1 MGSVSDNERSRA
13 ASTFPA
19 ADMAR
24 TDPGRSQ
31 SHQQSR
37 ASSETLPGT
46 TPSPQLNP
54 KRAGFVSPQLFPN
67 HSPAQAYSSLPL
79 PPLHRG
85 LSLGSPG
92 AFTSAPHRGQ
102 EEGPGLARPSP
113 RPHRGRS
120 PPRGPGTP
128 RPGSPLP
135 PPHPRRGPAAPCP
148 LTRSSAPGG
157 APRSCSA
164 AAASPGYRS
173 VPGPAPAEASGTA
186 AAGPGCATPSPWA
199 PTALP
204 AAAPP
209 RGPSAASGAQ
219 GCPLHCLTACA
230 GLPAPLPDCLPA
242 CPPHG
247 PPAHTPTPPV
257 PFFFLFTPKRGFGPG
272 PSAGERRQSRPE

>member
-135 PPHPRRGPAAPCP
+135 PPPPTRPGRSMPSHPELGSRRRPPLLLRRRRFSRLPERSRPRSRRGERDRRRRAGLRDPEPMGPDCASGCG
-148 LTRSSAPGG
+148 SAPGAFG
-157 APRSCSA
+157 
-164 AAASPGYRS
+164 S
-173 VPGPAPAEASGTA
+173 V
-186 AAGPGCATPSPWA
+186 
-199 PTALP
+199 
-204 AAAPP
+204 
-209 RGPSAASGAQ
+209 RR
-219 GCPLHCLTACA
+219 A
-230 GLPAPLPDCLPA
+230 GLPTPLPDCL
-242 CPPHG
+242 
-247 PPAHTPTPPV
+247 
-257 PFFFLFTPKRGFGPG
+257 
-272 PSAGERRQSRPE
+272 RRAARSTA

>member
-13 ASTFPA
+13 ASAFPA
-19 ADMAR
+19 ADTAR

-31 SHQQSR
+31 SHQRSR

-92 AFTSAPHRGQ
+92 AFTSAPHRGR
-102 EEGPGLARPSP
+102 EEGPCLARPSP

-135 PPHPRRGPAAPCP
+135 PPTPDEARPLHALSPGARLPAAP
-148 LTRSSAPGG
+148 
-157 APRSCSA
+157 
-164 AAASPGYRS
+164 
-173 VPGPAPAEASGTA
+173 PAPA
-186 AAGPGCATPSPWA
+186 PPP
-199 PTALP
+199 PLLP
-204 AAAPP
+204 AT
-209 RGPSAASGAQ
+209 GAF
-219 GCPLHCLTACA
+219 
-230 GLPAPLPDCLPA
+230 PAPLPPRRA
-242 CPPHG
+242 GPPPPGRAARPRAHG
-247 PPAHTPTPPV
+247 PRLRFRLRLRPGGLRQRPA
-257 PFFFLFTPKRGFGPG
+257 
-272 PSAGERRQSRPE
+272 RRAAHSTA

>member
-92 AFTSAPHRGQ
+92 AFTSAPHRGR

-113 RPHRGRS
+113 GHTGAGLPPGAPAHRDPAPRFPPPTRPGRS
-120 PPRGPGTP
+120 MPSHPELGSRRRPPLLLRRRRFSRLPERSRP
-128 RPGSPLP
+128 RS
-135 PPHPRRGPAAPCP
+135 RRGERDRRRRAGLRDPEPMGPDCASGCG
-148 LTRSSAPGG
+148 SAPGAFG
-157 APRSCSA
+157 SA
-164 AAASPGYRS
+164 R
-173 VPGPAPAEASGTA
+173 
-186 AAGPGCATPSPWA
+186 
-199 PTALP
+199 
-204 AAAPP
+204 
-209 RGPSAASGAQ
+209 R
-219 GCPLHCLTACA
+219 A
-230 GLPAPLPDCLPA
+230 GLPIPLPDCL
-242 CPPHG
+242 
-247 PPAHTPTPPV
+247 
-257 PFFFLFTPKRGFGPG
+257 
-272 PSAGERRQSRPE
+272 RRAARSTA